1 MNYSFPIT
9 DNKLIESFIP
19 QRNPI
24 VMVDKLIEYTENKI
38 IGGLQ
43 VSVSNI
49 FVENNILKEPG
60 LIEHMAQTVAL
71 HTGFQFFLKN
81 QKAPT
86 GYIGSIKKINIE
98 RLPLVNEQITTEVT
112 IIQEFLG
119 VTLVEIV
126 SRCNNE
132 IISKGELKTVI
143 AN

>member
-24 VMVDKLIEYTENKI
+24 VMVDKLIEYSENKI

-43 VSVSNI
+43 VSESNI

>member
-24 VMVDKLIEYTENKI
+24 VMVDKLIEYSENKI

-43 VSVSNI
+43 VSESNI

-86 GYIGSIKKINIE
+86 GYIGSIKKIAIE

>member
-43 VSVSNI
+43 VSESNI

-60 LIEHMAQTVAL
+60 LIEHMAHTVAL

>member
-43 VSVSNI
+43 VSESNI